1 MNKVFHYYY
10 SKKGINSISS
20 RGVGSSSGII
30 KLSGNYNSL
39 NLETTIKKNLHSSNN
54 NLNNNNSSSI
64 KDESNKFTTKN
75 QNLIKYTKNN
85 ITTLPETN
93 NNQNQIF
100 NQNNQNIF
108 FNMNNTNST
117 PKEINFDFY
126 KIKDNSN
133 QENKS
138 PNVNKMKKNS
148 TINKNENF
156 IKSDLTTNSRNNT
169 ENNFGS
175 IKNINILTKK
185 NTVDLYKKSLSSN
198 ISSGYLNKNSYNNSI
213 NKTSD
218 VKNRYVKKLSELN
231 SSTENKTEK
240 LHTVYN
246 KKTTTRNNSPKSSAI
261 NKTITSALKNSA
273 TYNSQ
278 EYLIC
283 IIENY
288 AREVGISAY
297 NYRTSEYFITQYID
311 TENYINTLTMINYWR
326 PIEIVMNQKSEDSSL
341 FKIIH
346 KTFKNAY
353 IGFLPRNK
361 FNMDYGKEIYM
372 KSNIRELSLIDLNT
386 KYVCMASLSGLFNYL
401 ETNPDYYITDSYNIH
416 FHYLES
422 HLNISFNTTL
432 DLELLM
438 NRKNNKTYGS
448 LFSLFTCKTIGGWRL
463 LRSNILQPFTKE
475 NQIRERQDKIEELK
489 QNPDLYSFIRDS
501 LFCFRE
507 IEIYITKL
515 LQSTDNKNEKD
526 DKCFSIKNKLDAIK
540 GIKDILCFI
549 PNYVRFLKSYQNSK
563 LNNLNGD
570 ESSQI
575 NENSISNNAGS
586 NSFTTNIK
594 QQSSI
599 NQDTNVINTSNTND
613 NKFIV
618 NNNTNNIISN
628 ENNNLKFLSEII
640 SFFTQNEFTEMFQRI
655 DDLICNETDMETE
668 QYLGQNSQAQE
679 NGIGDIPQKNL
690 KKNDITFSGF
700 IAGMKNKKKKA
711 NLYNFQGSEIYG
723 LLKKNDEILFLVRKG
738 ENNILDMTR
747 KTFLDTLSQVKEE
760 FEIIKSEIGDPRM
773 KLFYNEKKRFYI
785 SIDKK
790 YFKTDDFIV
799 TRKRGNKYFCTNG
812 PLESL
817 GNRITDLKND
827 IINISYKLLE
837 NLINYL
843 KSNITLL
850 YSLSGFIANLDII
863 CAFTEYAI
871 NNLIC
876 SKPLINEIS
885 KNIPYIYGKNCCHP
899 LLNKIHIYKGNNN
912 ENGDNYQQDNIV
924 PNDYFFINQFNIL
937 LLKGPNASGKTTY
950 MKQLALLIIM
960 AQIGSFVP
968 CAYFSF
974 NCRKFLY
981 SNFNINSITKDLSN
995 NQEYYNNKGNIKG
1008 SFIKQIT
1015 EIHGIINN
1023 KNYSKSL
1030 ILLDEPFENTHSQLM
1045 MEIVISLLDLFSK
1058 NLSSSFAIIS
1068 SHNDLVNRLSSFY
1081 FHSILG
1087 TMKVELNND
1096 KNDFEFLYKFKF
1108 TPQYSYE
1115 IKQGEKEMENY
1126 GINLSRMIGMKPQI
1140 ISYAEE
1146 IAENYRENSFD
1157 EFVKTSI
1164 EMNVMKTF
1172 LVKLY
1177 KNLFEIIGEKKNYTI
1192 KEQIMISIKNL
1203 YDFIDNAFK

>member
-10 SKKGINSISS
+10 SKKAINTVSS
-20 RGVGSSSGII
+20 RGIGSSSGII
-30 KLSGNYNSL
+30 KLSGNYNNI
-39 NLETTIKKNLHSSNN
+39 NLESTIKKNLFSSNN
-54 NLNNNNSSSI
+54 NNNSTSIKENNNQKFNTNNQLKPI
-64 KDESNKFTTKN
+64 KNN
-75 QNLIKYTKNN
+75 NINN

-93 NNQNQIF
+93 NNQNIF
-100 NQNNQNIF
+100 
-108 FNMNNTNST
+108 MNNKELNTIST

-126 KIKDNSN
+126 KVKDNSEQN
-133 QENKS
+133 DIIKK
-138 PNVNKMKKNS
+138 NVMKNNVTPGNKMNND
-148 TINKNENF
+148 T
-156 IKSDLTTNSRNNT
+156 NNT
-169 ENNFGS
+169 NNKYSS
-175 IKNINILTKK
+175 IKHINILTKK
-185 NTVDLYKKSLSSN
+185 NKIDFYKKSLSSN
-198 ISSGYLNKNSYNNSI
+198 LSSDYINKNENMTSI
-213 NKTSD
+213 NKTSE
-218 VKNRYVKKLSELN
+218 KNLYGKKLSALN
-231 SSTENKTEK
+231 STNENNKNEK
-240 LHTVYN
+240 IHSIYN
-246 KKTTTRNNSPKSSAI
+246 KKTTTKNNSPRSSAI

-326 PIEIVMNQKSEDSSL
+326 PIEIVMNQKSEESSL
-341 FKIIH
+341 YKTIH

-372 KSNIRELSLIDLNT
+372 KSNVRELSLIDLNT
-386 KYVCMASLSGLFNYL
+386 KYVCMASLAGLFNYL
-401 ETNPDYYITDSYNIH
+401 EANPDYYITDSYNIH

-438 NRKNNKTYGS
+438 NRKNNKIYGS

-475 NQIRERQDKIEELK
+475 TQIKERQDKIEELK

-515 LQSTDNKNEKD
+515 LQANDNKNDKD
-526 DKCFSIKNKLDAIK
+526 DKYFIFKNKLDAIK

-549 PNYVRFLKSYQNSK
+549 PNYVKFLKSYQQSK
-563 LNNLNGD
+563 LNPIEED
-570 ESSQI
+570 ESSVI
-575 NENSISNNAGS
+575 NNNNNNNNRITETDAF
-586 NSFTTNIK
+586 NTNIK
-594 QQSSI
+594 QSTI
-599 NQDTNVINTSNTND
+599 NQETNKILND
-613 NKFIV
+613 NSNANANANDIKQ
-618 NNNTNNIISN
+618 NI
-628 ENNNLKFLSEII
+628 NLKFLNEII
-640 SFFTQNEFTEMFQRI
+640 SFFTQSEFDEMFRRI

-668 QYLGQNSQAQE
+668 QYLAQQSQAGE
-679 NGIGDIPQKNL
+679 EGMGPDMNLDGPQK
-690 KKNDITFSGF
+690 KNMKNNDVTFSGF

-711 NLYNFQGSEIYG
+711 NLYNFQGSEIFG

-760 FEIIKSEIGDPRM
+760 FKILKSEIGDPRM

-790 YFKTDDFIV
+790 YFKPDDFIV

-837 NLINYL
+837 KLITYL
-843 KSNITLL
+843 RSNITLL

-885 KNIPYIYGKNCCHP
+885 KNISYIYGKNCCHP
-899 LLNKIHIYKGNNN
+899 LLNRIHVLKNNN
-912 ENGDNYQQDNIV
+912 EGNDNYIQDNII

-950 MKQLALLIIM
+950 MKQLALLIIL
-960 AQIGSFVP
+960 AQIGSYVP
-968 CAYFSF
+968 CSYFNF

-981 SNFNINSITKDLSN
+981 SNFNMNSITKDLNN
-995 NQEYYNNKGNIKG
+995 NQEYFNNKSNIKG

-1023 KNYSKSL
+1023 KNYTKAL

-1045 MEIVISLLDLFSK
+1045 LEIVISLLDLFSK
-1058 NLSSSFAIIS
+1058 NLNSSFAIIS

-1081 FHSILG
+1081 FRSILG
-1087 TMKVELNND
+1087 SMKVELNNE

-1108 TPQYSYE
+1108 TPQYSYD
-1115 IKQGEKEMENY
+1115 IQQSEKEMENY
-1126 GINLSRMIGMKPQI
+1126 GINLSRMIGMKSDI

-1146 IAENYRENSFD
+1146 LAESYRENDF
-1157 EFVKTSI
+1157 EELVKTST
-1164 EMNVMKTF
+1164 EMNVLKSF
-1172 LVKLY
+1172 LIKLY

-1192 KEQIMISIKNL
+1192 KEQIMNSIKNL
-1203 YDFIDNAFK
+1203 YDFTQNVFN

>member
-10 SKKGINSISS
+10 SKKAINTVSS
-20 RGVGSSSGII
+20 RGIGSSSGII
-30 KLSGNYNSL
+30 KLSGNYNNI
-39 NLETTIKKNLHSSNN
+39 NLESTIKKNLFSSNN
-54 NLNNNNSSSI
+54 NNNSTSIKENNNQKFNTNNQLKPI
-64 KDESNKFTTKN
+64 KNN
-75 QNLIKYTKNN
+75 NINN

-93 NNQNQIF
+93 NNQNIF
-100 NQNNQNIF
+100 
-108 FNMNNTNST
+108 MNNKELNTIST

-126 KIKDNSN
+126 KVKDNSEQN
-133 QENKS
+133 DIIKKDEMKN
-138 PNVNKMKKNS
+138 NVTPGNKMNND
-148 TINKNENF
+148 T
-156 IKSDLTTNSRNNT
+156 NNT
-169 ENNFGS
+169 NNKYSS
-175 IKNINILTKK
+175 IKHINILTKK
-185 NTVDLYKKSLSSN
+185 NKIDFYKKSLSSN
-198 ISSGYLNKNSYNNSI
+198 LSSDYINKNENMTSI
-213 NKTSD
+213 NKTSE
-218 VKNRYVKKLSELN
+218 KNLYGKKLSALN
-231 SSTENKTEK
+231 STNENNKNEK
-240 LHTVYN
+240 IHSIYN
-246 KKTTTRNNSPKSSAI
+246 KKTTTKNNSPRSSAI

-326 PIEIVMNQKSEDSSL
+326 PIEIVMNQKSEESSL
-341 FKIIH
+341 YKTIH

-372 KSNIRELSLIDLNT
+372 KSNVRELSLIDLNT
-386 KYVCMASLSGLFNYL
+386 KYVCMASLAGLFNYL
-401 ETNPDYYITDSYNIH
+401 EANPDYYITDSYNIH

-438 NRKNNKTYGS
+438 NRKNNKIYGS

-475 NQIRERQDKIEELK
+475 TQIKERQDKIEELK

-515 LQSTDNKNEKD
+515 LQANDNKNDKD
-526 DKCFSIKNKLDAIK
+526 DKYFIFKNKLDAIK

-549 PNYVRFLKSYQNSK
+549 PNYVKFLKSYQQSK
-563 LNNLNGD
+563 LNPIEED
-570 ESSQI
+570 ESSVII
-575 NENSISNNAGS
+575 NNNNNNNNSITETDAFN
-586 NSFTTNIK
+586 TNIK
-594 QQSSI
+594 QSTI
-599 NQDTNVINTSNTND
+599 NQETNKILNDNINTNTN
-613 NKFIV
+613 
-618 NNNTNNIISN
+618 SN
-628 ENNNLKFLSEII
+628 DIKQNMNLKFLNEII
-640 SFFTQNEFTEMFQRI
+640 SFFTQSEFDEMFRRI

-668 QYLGQNSQAQE
+668 QYLAQQSQAGE
-679 NGIGDIPQKNL
+679 EGMGPDMNLDGPQK
-690 KKNDITFSGF
+690 KNMKNNDVTFSGF

-711 NLYNFQGSEIYG
+711 NLYNFQGSEIFG

-760 FEIIKSEIGDPRM
+760 FEILKSEIGDPRM

-790 YFKTDDFIV
+790 YFKPDDFIV

-837 NLINYL
+837 KLITYL
-843 KSNITLL
+843 RSNITLL

-885 KNIPYIYGKNCCHP
+885 KNISYIYGKNCCHP
-899 LLNKIHIYKGNNN
+899 LLNRIHVLKNNN
-912 ENGDNYQQDNIV
+912 EGNDNYIQDNII

-950 MKQLALLIIM
+950 MKQLALLIIL
-960 AQIGSFVP
+960 AQIGSYVP
-968 CAYFSF
+968 CSYFNF

-981 SNFNINSITKDLSN
+981 SNFNMNSITKDLNN
-995 NQEYYNNKGNIKG
+995 NQEYFNNKSNIKG

-1023 KNYSKSL
+1023 KNYTKAL

-1045 MEIVISLLDLFSK
+1045 LEIVISLLDLFSK
-1058 NLSSSFAIIS
+1058 NLNSSFAIIS

-1081 FHSILG
+1081 FRSILG
-1087 TMKVELNND
+1087 SMKVELNNE

-1108 TPQYSYE
+1108 TPQYSYD
-1115 IKQGEKEMENY
+1115 IQQSEKEMENY
-1126 GINLSRMIGMKPQI
+1126 GINLSRMIGMKSDI

-1146 IAENYRENSFD
+1146 LAESYRENDF
-1157 EFVKTSI
+1157 EELVKTST
-1164 EMNVMKTF
+1164 EMNVLKSF
-1172 LVKLY
+1172 LIKLY

-1192 KEQIMISIKNL
+1192 KEQIMNSIKNL
-1203 YDFIDNAFK
+1203 YNFTQNVFN

>member
-10 SKKGINSISS
+10 SKKAINTVSS
-20 RGVGSSSGII
+20 RGIGSSSGII
-30 KLSGNYNSL
+30 KLSGNYNNI
-39 NLETTIKKNLHSSNN
+39 NLESTIKKNLFSSNN
-54 NLNNNNSSSI
+54 NNNSTSIKENNNQKFNTNNQLKPI
-64 KDESNKFTTKN
+64 KNN
-75 QNLIKYTKNN
+75 NINN

-93 NNQNQIF
+93 NNQNIF
-100 NQNNQNIF
+100 
-108 FNMNNTNST
+108 MNNKELNTIST

-126 KIKDNSN
+126 KVKDNSEQN
-133 QENKS
+133 DIIKKDEMKN
-138 PNVNKMKKNS
+138 NVTPGNKMNND
-148 TINKNENF
+148 T
-156 IKSDLTTNSRNNT
+156 NNT
-169 ENNFGS
+169 NNKYSS
-175 IKNINILTKK
+175 IKHINILTKK
-185 NTVDLYKKSLSSN
+185 NKIDFYKKSLSSN
-198 ISSGYLNKNSYNNSI
+198 LSSDYINKNENMTSI
-213 NKTSD
+213 NKTSE
-218 VKNRYVKKLSELN
+218 KNLYGKKLSALN
-231 SSTENKTEK
+231 STNENNKNEK
-240 LHTVYN
+240 IHSIYN
-246 KKTTTRNNSPKSSAI
+246 KKTTTKNNSPRSSAI

-326 PIEIVMNQKSEDSSL
+326 PIEIVMNQKSEESSL
-341 FKIIH
+341 YKTIH

-372 KSNIRELSLIDLNT
+372 KSNVRELSLIDLNT
-386 KYVCMASLSGLFNYL
+386 KYVCMASLAGLFNYL
-401 ETNPDYYITDSYNIH
+401 EANPDYYITDSYNIH

-438 NRKNNKTYGS
+438 NRKNNKIYGS

-475 NQIRERQDKIEELK
+475 TQIKERQDKIEELK

-515 LQSTDNKNEKD
+515 LQANDNKNDKD
-526 DKCFSIKNKLDAIK
+526 DKYFIFKNKLDAIK

-549 PNYVRFLKSYQNSK
+549 PNYVKFLKSYQQSK
-563 LNNLNGD
+563 LNPIEED
-570 ESSQI
+570 ESSVII
-575 NENSISNNAGS
+575 NNNNNNNNSITETDAFN
-586 NSFTTNIK
+586 TNIK
-594 QQSSI
+594 QSTI
-599 NQDTNVINTSNTND
+599 NQETNKILND
-613 NKFIV
+613 NSNANANANDIKQ
-618 NNNTNNIISN
+618 NI
-628 ENNNLKFLSEII
+628 NLKFLNEII
-640 SFFTQNEFTEMFQRI
+640 SFFTQSEFDEMFRRI

-668 QYLGQNSQAQE
+668 QYLAQQSQAGE
-679 NGIGDIPQKNL
+679 EGMGPDMNLDGPQK
-690 KKNDITFSGF
+690 KNMKNNDVTFSGF

-711 NLYNFQGSEIYG
+711 NLYNFQGSEIFG

-760 FEIIKSEIGDPRM
+760 FEILKSEIGDPRM

-790 YFKTDDFIV
+790 YFKPDDFIV

-837 NLINYL
+837 KLITYL
-843 KSNITLL
+843 RSNITLL

-876 SKPLINEIS
+876 SKPLINDIS
-885 KNIPYIYGKNCCHP
+885 KNISYIYGKNCCHP
-899 LLNKIHIYKGNNN
+899 LLNRIHVLKNNN
-912 ENGDNYQQDNIV
+912 EGNDNYIQDNII

-950 MKQLALLIIM
+950 MKQLALLIIL
-960 AQIGSFVP
+960 AQIGSYVP
-968 CAYFSF
+968 CSYFNF

-981 SNFNINSITKDLSN
+981 SNFNMNSITKDLNN
-995 NQEYYNNKGNIKG
+995 NQEYFNNKSNIKG

-1023 KNYSKSL
+1023 KNYTKAL

-1045 MEIVISLLDLFSK
+1045 LEIVISLLDLFSK
-1058 NLSSSFAIIS
+1058 NLNSSFAIIS

-1081 FHSILG
+1081 FRSILG
-1087 TMKVELNND
+1087 SMKVELNNE

-1108 TPQYSYE
+1108 TPQYSYD
-1115 IKQGEKEMENY
+1115 IQQSEKEMENY
-1126 GINLSRMIGMKPQI
+1126 GINLSRMIGMKSDI

-1146 IAENYRENSFD
+1146 LAESYRENDF
-1157 EFVKTSI
+1157 EELVKTST
-1164 EMNVMKTF
+1164 EMNVLKSF
-1172 LVKLY
+1172 LIKLY

-1192 KEQIMISIKNL
+1192 KEQIMNSIKNL
-1203 YDFIDNAFK
+1203 YNFTQNVFN

>member
-1 MNKVFHYYY
+1 MNKVFHYDY
-10 SKKGINSISS
+10 SKKAINTVSS
-20 RGVGSSSGII
+20 RGIGSSSGII
-30 KLSGNYNSL
+30 KLSGNYNNI
-39 NLETTIKKNLHSSNN
+39 NLESTIKKNLFSSNN
-54 NLNNNNSSSI
+54 NNNSTSIKENNNQKFNTNNQLKSI
-64 KDESNKFTTKN
+64 KNN
-75 QNLIKYTKNN
+75 NINN

-93 NNQNQIF
+93 NNQNIF
-100 NQNNQNIF
+100 
-108 FNMNNTNST
+108 MNNKELNTIST

-126 KIKDNSN
+126 KVKDNSEQN
-133 QENKS
+133 DIIKKDEMKN
-138 PNVNKMKKNS
+138 NVTPGNKMNND
-148 TINKNENF
+148 T
-156 IKSDLTTNSRNNT
+156 NNT
-169 ENNFGS
+169 NNKYSS
-175 IKNINILTKK
+175 IKHINILTKK
-185 NTVDLYKKSLSSN
+185 NKIDFYKKSLSSN
-198 ISSGYLNKNSYNNSI
+198 LSSDYINKNENMTSI
-213 NKTSD
+213 NKTSE
-218 VKNRYVKKLSELN
+218 KNLYGKKLSALN
-231 SSTENKTEK
+231 STNENNKNEK
-240 LHTVYN
+240 IHSIYN
-246 KKTTTRNNSPKSSAI
+246 KKTTTKNNSPRSSAI

-326 PIEIVMNQKSEDSSL
+326 PIEIVMNQKSEESSL
-341 FKIIH
+341 YKTIH

-372 KSNIRELSLIDLNT
+372 KSNVKELSLIDLNT
-386 KYVCMASLSGLFNYL
+386 KYVCMASLAGLFNYL
-401 ETNPDYYITDSYNIH
+401 EANPDYYITDSYNIH

-438 NRKNNKTYGS
+438 NRKNNKIYGS

-475 NQIRERQDKIEELK
+475 TQIKERQDKIEELK

-515 LQSTDNKNEKD
+515 LQANDNKNDKD
-526 DKCFSIKNKLDAIK
+526 DKYFIFKNKLDAIK

-549 PNYVRFLKSYQNSK
+549 PNYVKFLKSYQQSK
-563 LNNLNGD
+563 LNPIEED
-570 ESSQI
+570 ESSVI
-575 NENSISNNAGS
+575 NNNNNNNNNSITETDAFN
-586 NSFTTNIK
+586 TNIK
-594 QQSSI
+594 QSTI
-599 NQDTNVINTSNTND
+599 NQETNKILND
-613 NKFIV
+613 NSNANANANDIKQ
-618 NNNTNNIISN
+618 NI
-628 ENNNLKFLSEII
+628 NLKFLNEII
-640 SFFTQNEFTEMFQRI
+640 SFFTQSEFDEMFRRI

-668 QYLGQNSQAQE
+668 QYLAQQSQAGE
-679 NGIGDIPQKNL
+679 EGMGPDMNLDGPQK
-690 KKNDITFSGF
+690 KNMKNNDVTFSGF

-711 NLYNFQGSEIYG
+711 NLYNFQGSEIFG

-760 FEIIKSEIGDPRM
+760 FEILKSEIGDPRM

-790 YFKTDDFIV
+790 YFKPDDFIV

-837 NLINYL
+837 KLITYL
-843 KSNITLL
+843 RSNITLL

-876 SKPLINEIS
+876 SKPLINDIS
-885 KNIPYIYGKNCCHP
+885 KNISYIYGKNCCHP
-899 LLNKIHIYKGNNN
+899 LLNRIHVLKNNN
-912 ENGDNYQQDNIV
+912 EGNDNYIQDNII

-950 MKQLALLIIM
+950 MKQLALLIIL
-960 AQIGSFVP
+960 AQIGSYVP
-968 CAYFSF
+968 CSYFNF

-981 SNFNINSITKDLSN
+981 SNFNMNSITKDLNN
-995 NQEYYNNKGNIKG
+995 NQEYSNNKSNIKG

-1023 KNYSKSL
+1023 KNYTKAL

-1045 MEIVISLLDLFSK
+1045 LEIVISLLDLFSK
-1058 NLSSSFAIIS
+1058 NLNSSFAIIS

-1081 FHSILG
+1081 FRSILG
-1087 TMKVELNND
+1087 SMKVELNNE

-1108 TPQYSYE
+1108 TPQYSYD
-1115 IKQGEKEMENY
+1115 IQQSEKEMENY
-1126 GINLSRMIGMKPQI
+1126 GINLSRMIGMKSDI

-1146 IAENYRENSFD
+1146 LAESYRENDF
-1157 EFVKTSI
+1157 EELVKTST
-1164 EMNVMKTF
+1164 EMNVLKSF
-1172 LVKLY
+1172 LIKLY

-1192 KEQIMISIKNL
+1192 KEQIMNSIKNL
-1203 YDFIDNAFK
+1203 YDFTQNVFN

>member
-10 SKKGINSISS
+10 SKKAINTVSS
-20 RGVGSSSGII
+20 RGIGSSSGII
-30 KLSGNYNSL
+30 KLSGNYNNI
-39 NLETTIKKNLHSSNN
+39 NLESTIKKNLFSSNN
-54 NLNNNNSSSI
+54 NNNSTSIKENNNQKFNTNNQI
-64 KDESNKFTTKN
+64 KPIKN
-75 QNLIKYTKNN
+75 NNINN

-93 NNQNQIF
+93 NNQNIF
-100 NQNNQNIF
+100 
-108 FNMNNTNST
+108 MNNKELNTIST

-126 KIKDNSN
+126 KVKDNSEQN
-133 QENKS
+133 DIIKKDEMKN
-138 PNVNKMKKNS
+138 NVTPGNKMNND
-148 TINKNENF
+148 T
-156 IKSDLTTNSRNNT
+156 NNT
-169 ENNFGS
+169 NNKYSS
-175 IKNINILTKK
+175 IKHINILTKK
-185 NTVDLYKKSLSSN
+185 NKIDFYKKSLSSN
-198 ISSGYLNKNSYNNSI
+198 LSSDYINKNENMTSI
-213 NKTSD
+213 NKTSE
-218 VKNRYVKKLSELN
+218 KNLYGKKLSALN
-231 SSTENKTEK
+231 STNENNKNEK
-240 LHTVYN
+240 IHSIYN
-246 KKTTTRNNSPKSSAI
+246 KKTTTKNNSPRSSAI

-326 PIEIVMNQKSEDSSL
+326 PIEIVMNQKSEESSL
-341 FKIIH
+341 YKTIH

-372 KSNIRELSLIDLNT
+372 KSNVRELSLIDLNT
-386 KYVCMASLSGLFNYL
+386 KYVCMASLAGLFNYL
-401 ETNPDYYITDSYNIH
+401 EANPDYYITDSYNIH

-438 NRKNNKTYGS
+438 NRKNNKIYGS

-475 NQIRERQDKIEELK
+475 TQIKERQDKIEELK

-515 LQSTDNKNEKD
+515 LQANDNKNDKD
-526 DKCFSIKNKLDAIK
+526 DKYFIFKNKLDAIK

-549 PNYVRFLKSYQNSK
+549 PNYVKFLKSYQQSK
-563 LNNLNGD
+563 LNPIEED
-570 ESSQI
+570 ESSVII
-575 NENSISNNAGS
+575 NNNNNNNSITETDAFN
-586 NSFTTNIK
+586 TNIK
-594 QQSSI
+594 QSTI
-599 NQDTNVINTSNTND
+599 NQETNKILND
-613 NKFIV
+613 NSNANANANDIKQ
-618 NNNTNNIISN
+618 NT
-628 ENNNLKFLSEII
+628 NLKFLNEII
-640 SFFTQNEFTEMFQRI
+640 SFFTQSEFDEMFRRI

-668 QYLGQNSQAQE
+668 QYLAQQSQAGE
-679 NGIGDIPQKNL
+679 EGMGPDMNLDGPQK
-690 KKNDITFSGF
+690 KNMKNNDVTFSGF

-711 NLYNFQGSEIYG
+711 NLYNFQGSEIFG

-760 FEIIKSEIGDPRM
+760 FEILKSEIGDPRM

-790 YFKTDDFIV
+790 YFKPDDFIV

-837 NLINYL
+837 KLITYL
-843 KSNITLL
+843 RSNITLL

-876 SKPLINEIS
+876 SKPLINDIS
-885 KNIPYIYGKNCCHP
+885 KNISYIYGKNCCHP
-899 LLNKIHIYKGNNN
+899 LLNRIHVLKKNN
-912 ENGDNYQQDNIV
+912 EGNDNYIQDNII

-950 MKQLALLIIM
+950 MKQLALLIIL
-960 AQIGSFVP
+960 AQIGSYVP
-968 CAYFSF
+968 CSYFNF

-981 SNFNINSITKDLSN
+981 SNFNMNSITKDLNN
-995 NQEYYNNKGNIKG
+995 NQEYFNNKSNIKG

-1023 KNYSKSL
+1023 KNYTKAL

-1045 MEIVISLLDLFSK
+1045 LEIVISLLDLFSK
-1058 NLSSSFAIIS
+1058 NLNSSFAIIS

-1081 FHSILG
+1081 FRSILG
-1087 TMKVELNND
+1087 SMKVELNNE

-1108 TPQYSYE
+1108 TPQYSYD
-1115 IKQGEKEMENY
+1115 IQQSEKEMENY
-1126 GINLSRMIGMKPQI
+1126 GINLSRMIGMKSDI

-1146 IAENYRENSFD
+1146 LAESYRENDF
-1157 EFVKTSI
+1157 EELVKTST
-1164 EMNVMKTF
+1164 EMNVLKSF
-1172 LVKLY
+1172 LIKLY

-1192 KEQIMISIKNL
+1192 KEQIMNSIKNL
-1203 YDFIDNAFK
+1203 YNFTQNVFN

>member
-10 SKKGINSISS
+10 SKKAINTVSS
-20 RGVGSSSGII
+20 RGIGSSSGII
-30 KLSGNYNSL
+30 KLSGNYNNI
-39 NLETTIKKNLHSSNN
+39 NLESTIKKNLFSSNN
-54 NLNNNNSSSI
+54 NNNSTSIKENNNQKFNTNNQLKPI
-64 KDESNKFTTKN
+64 KNN
-75 QNLIKYTKNN
+75 NINN

-93 NNQNQIF
+93 NNQNIF
-100 NQNNQNIF
+100 
-108 FNMNNTNST
+108 MNNKELNTIST

-126 KIKDNSN
+126 KVKDNSEQN
-133 QENKS
+133 DIIKKDEMKN
-138 PNVNKMKKNS
+138 NVTPGNKMNND
-148 TINKNENF
+148 T
-156 IKSDLTTNSRNNT
+156 NNT
-169 ENNFGS
+169 NNKYSS
-175 IKNINILTKK
+175 IKHINILTKTNK
-185 NTVDLYKKSLSSN
+185 IDFYKKSLSSN
-198 ISSGYLNKNSYNNSI
+198 LSSDYINKNENMTSI
-213 NKTSD
+213 NKTSE
-218 VKNRYVKKLSELN
+218 KNLYGKKLSALN
-231 SSTENKTEK
+231 STNENNKNEK
-240 LHTVYN
+240 IHSIYN
-246 KKTTTRNNSPKSSAI
+246 KKTTTKNNSPRSSAI

-326 PIEIVMNQKSEDSSL
+326 PIEIVMNQKSEESSL
-341 FKIIH
+341 YKTIH

-372 KSNIRELSLIDLNT
+372 KSNVRELSLIDLNT
-386 KYVCMASLSGLFNYL
+386 KYVCMASLAGLFNYL
-401 ETNPDYYITDSYNIH
+401 EANPDYYITDSYNIH

-438 NRKNNKTYGS
+438 NRKNNKIYGS

-475 NQIRERQDKIEELK
+475 TQIKERQDKIEELK

-515 LQSTDNKNEKD
+515 LQANDNKNDKD
-526 DKCFSIKNKLDAIK
+526 DKYFIFKNKLDAIK

-549 PNYVRFLKSYQNSK
+549 PNYVKFLKSYQQSK
-563 LNNLNGD
+563 LNPIEED
-570 ESSQI
+570 ESSVII
-575 NENSISNNAGS
+575 NNNNNNNSITETDAFN
-586 NSFTTNIK
+586 TNIK
-594 QQSSI
+594 QSTI
-599 NQDTNVINTSNTND
+599 NQETNKILNDNINTNSND
-613 NKFIV
+613 IKQ
-618 NNNTNNIISN
+618 NT
-628 ENNNLKFLSEII
+628 NLKFLNEII
-640 SFFTQNEFTEMFQRI
+640 SFFTQSEFDEMFRRI

-668 QYLGQNSQAQE
+668 QYLAQQSQAGE
-679 NGIGDIPQKNL
+679 EEMGPDMNLDGPQK
-690 KKNDITFSGF
+690 KNMKNNDVTFSGF

-711 NLYNFQGSEIYG
+711 NLYNFQGSEIFG

-760 FEIIKSEIGDPRM
+760 FEILKSEIGDPRM

-790 YFKTDDFIV
+790 YFKPDDFIV

-837 NLINYL
+837 KLITYL
-843 KSNITLL
+843 RSNITLL

-876 SKPLINEIS
+876 SKPLINDIS
-885 KNIPYIYGKNCCHP
+885 KNISYIYGKNCCHP
-899 LLNKIHIYKGNNN
+899 LLNRIHVLKNNN
-912 ENGDNYQQDNIV
+912 EGNDNYIQDNII

-950 MKQLALLIIM
+950 MKQLALLIIL
-960 AQIGSFVP
+960 AQIGSYVP
-968 CAYFSF
+968 CSYFNF

-981 SNFNINSITKDLSN
+981 SNFNMNSITKDLNN
-995 NQEYYNNKGNIKG
+995 NQEYFNNKSNIKG

-1023 KNYSKSL
+1023 KNYTKAL

-1045 MEIVISLLDLFSK
+1045 LEIVISLLDLFSK
-1058 NLSSSFAIIS
+1058 NLNSSFAIIS

-1081 FHSILG
+1081 FRSILG
-1087 TMKVELNND
+1087 SMKVELNNE

-1108 TPQYSYE
+1108 TPQYSYD
-1115 IKQGEKEMENY
+1115 IQQSEKEMENY
-1126 GINLSRMIGMKPQI
+1126 GINLSRMIGMKSDI

-1146 IAENYRENSFD
+1146 LAESYRENDF
-1157 EFVKTSI
+1157 EELVKTST
-1164 EMNVMKTF
+1164 EMNVLKSF
-1172 LVKLY
+1172 LIKLY

-1192 KEQIMISIKNL
+1192 KEQIMNSIKNL
-1203 YDFIDNAFK
+1203 YNFTQNVFN